1 MAMVQDN
8 LRWWD
13 REVGYEVYIRS
24 FADGNGD
31 GVGDFPGLA
40 EKLDYLAWLGVGI
53 VWVTPFYPSPM
64 ADFGYDVADYTG
76 VDPLFGTLDDF
87 DTCIAEAHRLGLRVL
102 IDLVPNHTSDQHQWF
117 QASRSDPDSPMRG
130 YYHWRDPARGGGPP
144 NNWVSHFGGP
154 AWTYDEASE
163 QYYLHLFLP
172 EQPDL
177 NWSNPNVMREFD
189 DVLRFWLERGADGF
203 RIDVAHGLVKN
214 MLMPDNPQ
222 RYPVTPEMGPRQVFD
237 SYEHRY
243 DLDQA
248 GNTAIYRRWRDIVEP
263 YDALLLGEVYL
274 RDNNPSR
281 ASRYVANQDGLHR
294 AFYFS
299 PMHTPWE
306 PSAMWSTFGDA
317 LAAAPRDFSWAV
329 SSHDDPRAPT
339 RLGGGEL
346 GQSRAL
352 AYCVLMF
359 ALPGL
364 PFLYQG
370 DELGLAD
377 VDVPLD
383 RCQDPVAVRNRNPSN
398 GRDGC
403 RTPMPWVPGP
413 EAGFTDGAEPWLPVG
428 RNDSDTAAV
437 QRDDP
442 QAILHKYRELLA
454 LRRELHDLHAGGL
467 EWLTDRTSPVIG
479 FRRGDTVCALNAGD
493 VPVDF
498 QLPPG
503 QWRLAFSSQ
512 QPPGAVAASA
522 VSLDAPEG
530 VLLARVPDSA

>member
-1 MAMVQDN
+1 MARN
-8 LRWWD
+8 ELRWWD

-31 GVGDFPGLA
+31 GVGDFLGLT
-40 EKLDYLAWLGVGI
+40 ERLDYLAWLGVGI
-53 VWVTPFYPSPM
+53 VWITPFYPSPM
-64 ADFGYDVADYTG
+64 HDFGYDVADYTDI
-76 VDPLFGTLDDF
+76 DPLFGTLDDF
-87 DTCIAEAHRLGLRVL
+87 DACIAEAHRLGLRVL
-102 IDLVPNHTSDQHQWF
+102 IDLVPNHSSDQHQWF
-117 QASRSDPDSPMRG
+117 QASRADPDSPMRG
-130 YYHWRDPARGGGPP
+130 YYHWRDPALGGGSP

-154 AWTYDEASE
+154 AWTFDEASG

-177 NWSNPNVMREFD
+177 NWSNPGLVREFD
-189 DVLRFWLERGADGF
+189 RVLKFWLERGADGF
-203 RIDVAHGLVKN
+203 RIDVAQGLVKN

-222 RYPVTPEMGPRQVFD
+222 RFPVTSEMSPRQVFE

-248 GNTAIYRRWRDIVEP
+248 GNTAIYRRWRSIAER

-274 RDNNPSR
+274 RDNNPNR
-281 ASRYVANQDGLHR
+281 VSRYVANQDGLHR
-294 AFYFS
+294 AFYFP
-299 PMHTPWE
+299 PMHTPWD
-306 PSAMWSTFGDA
+306 PAAMWSTFRDA
-317 LAAAPRDFSWAV
+317 LDAAPRDFSWAV

-346 GQSRAL
+346 GRDRAL
-352 AYCVLMF
+352 AYCVLLF

-377 VDVPLD
+377 VDVPAD
-383 RCQDPVAVRNRNPSN
+383 RRRDPVAVRNQNPAD

-403 RTPMPWVPGP
+403 RTPMPWMPGP
-413 EAGFTDGAEPWLPVG
+413 TGGFTEGAEPWLPVG
-428 RNDSDTAAV
+428 RADADTVAA

-442 QAILHKYRELLA
+442 EAILHKYRELLA
-454 LRRELHDLHAGGL
+454 ARRELDDLHAGEL
-467 EWLTDRTSPVIG
+467 EWLTDRTDPVIS
-479 FRRGDTVCALNAGD
+479 FRRGDTVCALNAGE
-493 VPVDF
+493 VPVD
-498 QLPPG
+498 LPIPPG

-512 QPPGAVAASA
+512 HPAGEVAESA
-522 VSLDAPEG
+522 ISLDAPEG
-530 VLLARVPDSA
+530 VLLVRAPDAA

>member
-1 MAMVQDN
+1 MAQDN

-24 FADGNGD
+24 FADGNND
-31 GVGDFPGLA
+31 GVGDFPGLT

-53 VWVTPFYPSPM
+53 VWITPFYPSPM

-87 DTCIAEAHRLGLRVL
+87 DACIAEAHRLGLRVL

-117 QASRSDPDSPMRG
+117 QASCSDPDSPMRG
-130 YYHWRDPARGGGPP
+130 YYHWRDPALGGGPP

-154 AWTYDEASE
+154 AWTFDEASE

-177 NWSNPNVMREFD
+177 NWSNPNLVREFD
-189 DVLRFWLERGADGF
+189 RVLTFWLDRGADGF

-222 RYPVTPEMGPRQVFD
+222 RYPVTPDMGPRQVFD

-274 RDNNPSR
+274 RDNNPNR

-294 AFYFS
+294 AFYFP

-306 PSAMWSTFGDA
+306 PSAMWSTFRDA
-317 LAAAPRDFSWAV
+317 LDAAPRDFSWAV

-352 AYCVLMF
+352 AYCVMMF

-383 RCQDPVAVRNRNPSN
+383 QCQDPVAVRNRNPSN

-403 RTPMPWVPGP
+403 RTPMPWAPGP
-413 EAGFTDGAEPWLPVG
+413 EAGFTDGADPWLPVG
-428 RNDSDTAAV
+428 RNDSDTAAA

-442 QAILHKYRELLA
+442 QAILHKYRDLLA
-454 LRRELHDLHAGGL
+454 LRRELPDLHAGGL
-467 EWLTDRTSPVIG
+467 EWLTDRTNPVIS
-479 FRRGDTVCALNAGD
+479 FRRGDTVCALNTGD
-493 VPVDF
+493 VPTDLR
-498 QLPPG
+498 LPPG

-512 QPPGAVAASA
+512 QPAGAMAESA
-522 VSLDAPEG
+522 LSLDAPEG
-530 VLLARVPDSA
+530 VLLARVPDSG